1 MTSNNRSSMQV
12 EPEDPR
18 DKDLEVLP
26 PLVLVKPTQVDSET
40 EDDSGLVK
48 VITVQANLQLT
59 SIQG

>member
-1 MTSNNRSSMQV
+1 MQV